1 MLIEKY
7 FARIGLAVCLAV
19 LNIGMLL
26 TLFGN
31 SSENSGMR
39 TVGKDAVAGALLL
52 ALISALVY
60 FG

>member
-19 LNIGMLL
+19 FNIGMLL
-26 TLFGN
+26 ILFGN
-31 SSENSGMR
+31 SSENSGMC
-39 TVGKDAVAGALLL
+39 TVGTDAVMGALLL
-52 ALISALVY
+52 AFVSSLVY